1 MIGVCD
7 SGEGGRVA
15 VEELRWLAPDA
26 DICFFADRLN
36 APYGTKSQAELLS
49 LLRADIR
56 RVREA
61 GADEVLI
68 ACCTAST
75 VFDLLTAREKRGV
88 YPIITPTAKAAVKKT
103 KNRRIGVLA
112 TEATV
117 RSRAFSREILK
128 IEPRAYV
135 TELATQRFV
144 DYVEQNRID
153 RRDIGKTVEKLKEEH
168 IDTLILGCTH
178 FPRLSGIISEYTG
191 SIEIISSA
199 REGALEIAKHAR
211 LAGSGA
217 TIYL

>member
-15 VEELRWLAPDA
+15 VEELRRLAPDA
-26 DICFFADRLN
+26 DICFFADRPN
-36 APYGTKSQAELLS
+36 APYGTKSQSELLS

-75 VFDLLTAREKRGV
+75 VFELLTAREKRGV
-88 YPIITPTAKAAVKKT
+88 YPIITPTARAAVEKT

-135 TELATQRFV
+135 TELAAQRFV
-144 DYVEQNRID
+144 DYVERGSID
-153 RRDIGKTVEKLKEEH
+153 RRDVRKTVEKLKEEH

-191 SIEIISSA
+191 SIEMISSA
-199 REGALEIAKHAR
+199 HEGALSIARSAH
-211 LAGSGA
+211 LDGSGA

>member
-15 VEELRWLAPDA
+15 VEELRAIAPMA
-26 DICFFADRLN
+26 DICFFADRQN
-36 APYGTKSQAELLS
+36 APYGTKSPHELIA
-49 LLRADIR
+49 LLRADVR

-75 VFDLLTAREKRGV
+75 VFDRLMPEEKVGV
-88 YPIITPTAKAAVKKT
+88 YPIITPTAKAAVERSKSG
-103 KNRRIGVLA
+103 RIGVLA

-117 RSRAFSREILK
+117 LSRAFTREILR

-135 TELATQRFV
+135 TELAAQRFV
-144 DYVEQNRID
+144 SYVECARID
-153 RRDIGKTVEKLKEEH
+153 RGDVQRTVEKIKSKD

-178 FPRLSGIISEYTG
+178 FPRLSGIISEYADNIT
-191 SIEIISSA
+191 IISSA
-199 REGALEIAKHAR
+199 KEGARLIARSAN
-211 LAGSGA
+211 LWGSGA